1 MDLRVRSVSERAPM
15 FNCKSIL
22 FPIEFSRR
30 DQAAAP
36 FVLSMARRYEAQV
49 TLLHA
54 IQPAPP
60 LYGGM
65 GVVYPE
71 VVDYEGIRQDLLVEL
86 SKFAVLNLTRVN
98 VQCMVELGDPGS
110 MILSYACNN
119 GVDLIAMPTHGYGAF
134 RRSLLGSVTAKVL
147 HDSTLPVWTA
157 AHAPEPSHHA
167 HPQPRRIICAVDMKP
182 ESRHTLEVAVAL
194 AADAGSTLQLVH
206 APAETS
212 SPDVAARNLQALLDN
227 MTGVTGVD
235 IQQMASIITPAESES
250 GSIAEGI
257 RNVALKNRVD
267 LVVIGRG
274 AIKTG
279 LGRFYAHCYDIIRE
293 CPCPVL
299 SV

>member
-1 MDLRVRSVSERAPM
+1 M

-30 DQAAAP
+30 DEAATP
-36 FVLSMARRYEAQV
+36 FVLSMARRYDAQV

-54 IQPAPP
+54 MQPAPP

-71 VVDYEGIRQDLLVEL
+71 VVDYEGIRQDLLVEIR
-86 SKFAVLNLTRVN
+86 KFAELHLTRVN
-98 VQCMVELGDPGS
+98 VQSVVEIGDPGTV
-110 MILSYACNN
+110 ITGYACNN
-119 GVDLIAMPTHGYGAF
+119 GVDLIAMPTHGYGPF
-134 RRSLLGSVTAKVL
+134 RRTLLGSVTAKVL

-157 AHAPEPSHHA
+157 AHAPDPSHQA
-167 HPQPRRIICAVDMKP
+167 HPQPRRMICAVDMKP
-182 ESRHTLEVAVAL
+182 ESRHTLEVALAL
-194 AADAGSTLQLVH
+194 AADAGSTLELVH
-206 APAETS
+206 APAETV
-212 SPDVAARNLQALLDN
+212 PPEVAERNMQDLLN
-227 MTGVTGVD
+227 SMAGATGAEID
-235 IQQMASIITPAESES
+235 QMASLVTPADFES
-250 GSIAEGI
+250 GTIAEGI
-257 RNVALKNRVD
+257 RNLALKNRVD

-279 LGRFYAHCYDIIRE
+279 LGRFYAHAYDIIRE